1 MSEDIEEQRLKLN
14 ELEGRTDKIKRE
26 LNETFVQV
34 STDPWLKLAARAHV
48 IRMAFEGAKG
58 HYEQPFDKLI

>member
-48 IRMAFEGAKG
+48 IRMAFEG
-58 HYEQPFDKLI
+58 PL

>member
-34 STDPWLKLAARAHV
+34 STDPWLN
-48 IRMAFEGAKG
+48 
-58 HYEQPFDKLI
+58 